1 MSSKSKFDFLS
12 PLGLDII
19 FFERESLP
27 EGVARPSAPQQ
38 AVARGK
44 TILSDHSA
52 NQGMERSA
60 GATPSHGV
68 GGAAASTVTGKLIKF
83 GIFVKHL

>member
-1 MSSKSKFDFLS
+1 M
-12 PLGLDII
+12 
-19 FFERESLP
+19 
-27 EGVARPSAPQQ
+27 ARPSAPQQ

-52 NQGMERSA
+52 NQGTERSA

-68 GGAAASTVTGKLIKF
+68 GGAAASTVTGKLIKLI
-83 GIFVKHL
+83 GIFVKHLQGGFQLSKTKTKPSTFQLDYSVNLKP